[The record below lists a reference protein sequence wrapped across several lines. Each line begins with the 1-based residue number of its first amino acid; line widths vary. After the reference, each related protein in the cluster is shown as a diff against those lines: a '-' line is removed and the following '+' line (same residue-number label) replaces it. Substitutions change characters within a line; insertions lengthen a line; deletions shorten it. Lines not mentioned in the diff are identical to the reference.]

1 MKLLGAL
8 IIIISSTTIGF
19 IVAGQYLLRPKQLR
33 ELQTALQMLET
44 EISYGVT
51 PLPDAFAKLATSLSA
66 PISTIFQVAQEE
78 LDSGVIAEEA
88 WQRAVADTYNQ
99 TALISEDIEVLLD
112 FGYNLGQTS
121 IDDQV
126 KYMNLAQHKLDS
138 LYQKA
143 STEKEEKVKLWRYLG
158 VLVGMFLAILIF

>member
-8 IIIISSTTIGF
+8 IIISSSTTIGF
-19 IVAGQYLLRPKQLR
+19 IIAEQYLLRPKQLR

-78 LDSGVIAEEA
+78 LDSGMIAEEA
-88 WQRAVADTYNQ
+88 WHRAVNATYNQ
-99 TALISEDIEVLLD
+99 TALVSEDIDVLLD

-126 KYMNLAQHKLDS
+126 KYMNLAQHKLDA
-138 LYQKA
+138 LYQQA
-143 STEKEEKVKLWRYLG
+143 FTEKEEKVKLWRYLG
-158 VLVGMFLAILIF
+158 VLVGVFLAILIF